1 MRTAAPATAHVDP
14 LGATGPHWPLWLGP
28 ATRHDSDGRDGPLSD
43 PLRRLVVR
51 HPRQEGSVARKPRI
65 DQRAIERH
73 VKDIV
78 KGYERAARR
87 NPISVPIQTDATAEG
102 VSMAGR
108 DAVEGNPILA
118 RLLMWLDEQAQLNPA
133 RYVDVTRFVEQEQ
146 LDGEDP
152 SVLAFEL
159 EQRDLVKIART
170 MGGTPDV
177 HLSDAGRVA
186 VSRLKKLQQDRA
198 ARLRYTMDA
207 FLRWLFDTAGD
218 QSPTDPSLFL
228 ATPNAY
234 FAGAAIPGTDLPQAL
249 AYLVQHNLIERTGT
263 EPATVAITPD
273 GVGCALSGG
282 SVQDH
287 TNPAR
292 TGTTYNN
299 FLPNAKGVII
309 GEQQHFTQNNT
320 DGVDPTLFVQLAGTS
335 DRSVARWACPSRTAW
350 SWSASPRTYTT
361 KRPRRTPSRAACGSS
376 PTSSRT
382 SSWRPAP
389 PWPPRWV
396 SRWPSRPSER

>member
-1 MRTAAPATAHVDP
+1 M
-14 LGATGPHWPLWLGP
+14 
-28 ATRHDSDGRDGPLSD
+28 
-43 PLRRLVVR
+43 
-51 HPRQEGSVARKPRI
+51 ARKPKI

-87 NPISVPIQTDATAEG
+87 NPIRVPIQTDATTEG
-102 VSMAGR
+102 ASVAGR
-108 DAVEGNPILA
+108 DAVEGNPILS
-118 RLLMWLDEQAQLNPA
+118 RLLMWLDEQAQTNPA
-133 RYVDVTRFVEQEQ
+133 HYVDVTRFVEAEQ
-146 LDGEDP
+146 LEGEDP

-159 EQRDLVKIART
+159 EQRDLVKIVRT

-186 VSRLKKLQQDRA
+186 VRRLKTLQQDRA

-228 ATPNAY
+228 AAPSAF
-234 FAGAAIPGTDLPQAL
+234 FAGAAVSGTDLQQAVAHL
-249 AYLVQHNLIERTGT
+249 AESNLIDRLDTD
-263 EPATVAITPD
+263 PATVAITPE

-287 TNPAR
+287 TNRAR

-320 DGVDPTLFVQLAGTS
+320 DGVDPTLFVQLAGYVGQVSSTLGMPEPDRVELERVAQDLHDEATS
-335 DRSVARWACPSRTAW
+335 ENPEPGRLQQFATQLKDKLLEAG
-350 SWSASPRTYTT
+350 TT
-361 KRPRRTPSRAACGSS
+361 MAATMGVQM
-376 PTSSRT
+376 
-382 SSWRPAP
+382 AEQALGAL
-389 PWPPRWV
+389 V
-396 SRWPSRPSER
+396 Q